1 MSCYPIVSVNLKVNL
16 VVWQLCEPETA
27 ASVNLEVNLVVRQLC
42 EPEASVLKWC
52 EHVLVLK
59 LRMQVT
65 SYESS
70 CVNTCDVSHLYSHVV
85 RRLAAPPSSS
95 PNSNQSTW
103 MPKIV

>member
-59 LRMQVT
+59 LHMQVT

-95 PNSNQSTW
+95 LNSNQSTW